1 MLLTARP
8 ALGQPSETAV
18 KAAFLPRFARYVTWP
33 PPARPGGAQPFQLCV
48 IGVDPFGRALD
59 QAAAGQG
66 VDGHAVT
73 VRRLSSASGAAG
85 CHVAFVQGANGQA
98 TGQLLAGLSRLPVLT
113 VTDARSGSQR
123 GMVHFLGR
131 QRAGAL
137 LHRRCRGGGAR
148 AVDQLATAVTGRR
161 RTAAA
166 RMRVVPRLG
175 EKWRSGP
182 VAIFAI
188 ALFLL
193 LAGMGIILQNEGN
206 YREIKDEETR
216 VQARILAATVAA
228 ALDFDDPQ
236 AAQEAVDAFRVNRQ
250 VRWIGIFDEQ
260 GAAVAGYRPAGQLA
274 PARQTA
280 VTPASE
286 SSIRAVVPIESAGN
300 RTGTVY
306 FEVDREPLSRRL
318 TRYLLLGF
326 LVTLA
331 ALVVIVL
338 GLAQTALRR
347 ANGALADRA
356 EALAEANALLEVQM
370 EERAKA
376 EEQLR
381 QAQKM
386 QALGQLTGGIA
397 HDFNNLLTVI
407 QGSAD
412 MLCRDNLPD
421 PKRLRFAQAI
431 VQASGSAAA
440 LTSQLLAFAR
450 RQPLKPEPLN
460 LNALVEGMRDLIDR
474 TLGERIEVKTA
485 LTSQACITLA
495 DRNQLEA
502 AILNIA
508 ANARDAMLDGGC
520 LSIATRIDSGG
531 EKPMVGLEITDTG
544 TGMDQDTLEHIFEP
558 FFTTKKTGKG
568 TGLGL
573 SQVYGFAQQS
583 GGEVRATSKLG
594 VGRPSRFSCLVPR
607 PQRTWLPAMSRQDT
621 RSSHPRPSWLSR
633 TMRKWV
639 PLPRPC

>member
-1 MLLTARP
+1 
-8 ALGQPSETAV
+8 
-18 KAAFLPRFARYVTWP
+18 
-33 PPARPGGAQPFQLCV
+33 
-48 IGVDPFGRALD
+48 
-59 QAAAGQG
+59 
-66 VDGHAVT
+66 
-73 VRRLSSASGAAG
+73 
-85 CHVAFVQGANGQA
+85 
-98 TGQLLAGLSRLPVLT
+98 
-113 VTDARSGSQR
+113 
-123 GMVHFLGR
+123 
-131 QRAGAL
+131 
-137 LHRRCRGGGAR
+137 
-148 AVDQLATAVTGRR
+148 
-161 RTAAA
+161 
-166 RMRVVPRLG
+166 MRVVPRLG
-175 EKWRSGP
+175 ERWRSGP

-193 LAGMGIILQNEGN
+193 LAGMGIIVQNEGS
-206 YREIKDEETR
+206 YRQIKDEETR
-216 VQARILAATVAA
+216 VQARILAANVAA
-228 ALDFDDPQ
+228 ALDFEDPQ

-300 RTGTVY
+300 RTGTVF

-421 PKRLRFAQAI
+421 AKRLRFAHAI

-502 AILNIA
+502 AILNMA

-583 GGEVRATSKLG
+583 GGEVRATSELG
-594 VGRPSRFSCLVPR
+594 VGTSFTLLLPCSETAEDVTAGDVAPGHEIVASASILVVEDNEEVGAFAETLLTELGHSISRVRSGEEALEIVRRQPFDIVFSDVVMPGMGGLKLAQILSQERPDLPVVLATGYSHDIAESGSGGR
-607 PQRTWLPAMSRQDT
+607 PVILKPYRLETLSKALNAALGKSIDR
-621 RSSHPRPSWLSR
+621 RPVS
-633 TMRKWV
+633 
-639 PLPRPC
+639 